1 MSMGIKGEQYQ
12 ENFGAFCPT
21 LGCEMKSPFRG
32 SEARPG
38 SQNFQSILDSGFRRN
53 DEITAFGRRLIGRHS
68 SFPQATI
75 WWWRGTH
82 RERFTRR

>member
-1 MSMGIKGEQYQ
+1 MTIGLKGEQCH
-12 ENFGAFCPT
+12 ENFGAFWPP
-21 LGCEMKSPFRG
+21 LGCEMKSSFRA

-38 SQNFQSILDSGFRRN
+38 IQDFQAILDSGFRRN
-53 DEITAFGRRLIGRHS
+53 DEITAFGRRLIGRNP
-68 SFPQATI
+68 SFPQAAI